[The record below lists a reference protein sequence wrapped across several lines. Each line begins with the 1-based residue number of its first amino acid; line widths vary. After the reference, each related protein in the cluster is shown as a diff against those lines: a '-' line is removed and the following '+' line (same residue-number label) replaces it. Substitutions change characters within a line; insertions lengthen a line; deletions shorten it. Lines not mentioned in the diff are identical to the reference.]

1 MYIYKRGVFL
11 HLDRG
16 KNPRYFF
23 CMEKRAVEN
32 VLRICFL
39 LFFVLILS
47 AFFSLAFR
55 PQKLISE
62 EENRTLQTLPA
73 FSFKSFLSSEYQD
86 QLENAAADQ
95 LLFSKEIK
103 YGVKQFYNALTSGF
117 SALCAKNSA
126 SQTAALSESGEV
138 APTADISAAVSGD
151 SSLEPA
157 EEILPEKYD
166 YVYTE
171 VVAGKLY
178 KLDESG
184 YIIHKALPPEM
195 YNFDL
200 YDPDMLAAVKY
211 PKYVF
216 FIDTSLST
224 DFTEPGKFKP
234 FDYIKTQIPAD
245 GYAELTFRN
254 FEEYKQL
261 FYQTDHH
268 WNYKGSYK
276 GYTLIMKMMEGEGVQ
291 LLEPVR
297 THTYNTVYN
306 GSNARDNLLRVANE
320 LFTVYEFDLPP
331 YKTFVDDVEAE
342 YGYRSLYVSD
352 EDFPHNT
359 YSNHYGM
366 YYGDDHAKVVYKF
379 NQPEKESILIL
390 ATSYSNAI
398 NELVASHYNETHI
411 LDFRYYKKTYGK
423 PIDAQSYMEENHLSK
438 LLLLGD
444 ISSLGYKRKN

>member
-1 MYIYKRGVFL
+1 MRAFFCIENIFNTLGVFF

-32 VLRICFL
+32 VFRICFL

-86 QLENAAADQ
+86 ALENAAADQ

-103 YGVKQFYNALTSGF
+103 YGVKQFYNALTSEF
-117 SALCAKNSA
+117 SALCTKKTTAQTVVQAETGEDVLLADVSA
-126 SQTAALSESGEV
+126 SETE
-138 APTADISAAVSGD
+138 
-151 SSLEPA
+151 

-224 DFTEPGKFKP
+224 DFTEPDKYKP
-234 FDYIKTQIPAD
+234 FDYIKTQILAD

-261 FYQTDHH
+261 FYQTSLELQRFVQGLHAD
-268 WNYKGSYK
+268 NEDDGRRGRSASGTGSDSYLQYGLQRLK
-276 GYTLIMKMMEGEGVQ
+276 C
-291 LLEPVR
+291 
-297 THTYNTVYN
+297 
-306 GSNARDNLLRVANE
+306 AR
-320 LFTVYEFDLPP
+320 
-331 YKTFVDDVEAE
+331 
-342 YGYRSLYVSD
+342 
-352 EDFPHNT
+352 
-359 YSNHYGM
+359 
-366 YYGDDHAKVVYKF
+366 
-379 NQPEKESILIL
+379 
-390 ATSYSNAI
+390 
-398 NELVASHYNETHI
+398 
-411 LDFRYYKKTYGK
+411 
-423 PIDAQSYMEENHLSK
+423 QSSP
-438 LLLLGD
+438 
-444 ISSLGYKRKN
+444 RC